1 MTTTGQS
8 RLYKTLCTVLDSL
21 RTEAPVTNSVYF
33 PATGNHEGLIQA
45 RSRALLHLFLKA
57 RFGLTEF
64 SDREELVTDGSQ
76 DGGIDAYYI
85 DTTAKY
91 HYILQS
97 KFRATAGNF
106 VASNMSAEDLLKMD
120 IARILKGKKENEAGI
135 PYNDRITKGLQRS
148 IQKLPDSGSY
158 VAKVVLLGNAKTFT
172 PAQTKRLVDGYE
184 VEQFPHERVYRDLLF
199 PLVNGTYFSDPNLSI
214 EINLANLK
222 GDSHLD
228 YDVRAKNIKANTKLL
243 FVPTR
248 EVGRIMSKYRNS
260 ILRFNPR
267 SFLELQNNAVNKEIE
282 ASIMEEESNAFAL
295 FNNGLTII
303 CDQTAISSDTAKQGT
318 AQVVVRNP
326 QLVNGG
332 QTAYTLGRIYDE
344 CVKTGNFA
352 VFKGKEVLLRLI
364 TFVGNQKS
372 GADPQRLQL
381 VGDISKASNSQTK
394 VDESD
399 RRSNDPIQIGLQ
411 TAFFIQHGLY
421 YERKRGEFSD
431 GLQANYIS
439 KDLLVNREK
448 LVRVALAADFSV
460 NLARSSVKKAFSE
473 MNLPEVLKIKDV
485 DKYVYGYEIDRILE
499 EIRKGKPNL
508 KGDRF
513 HTQDYGQA
521 IRYGRYAVVAACV
534 NRAMPKNKS
543 EQDAAM
549 LILKQWKKFELWAS
563 ERNANKPYRNNGAFD
578 FVNYYKGATINS
590 DVQEFTFLA

>member
-8 RLYKTLCTVLDSL
+8 RLYQTLCKVLDSL
-21 RTEAPVTNSVYF
+21 RAEAPVTNSIYH
-33 PATGNHEGLIQA
+33 PAAGNYDGLVQA

-64 SDREELVTDGSQ
+64 AEREELVTDGSQ
-76 DGGIDAYYI
+76 DGGVDAYYI
-85 DTTAKY
+85 DTIKKC

-97 KFRATAGNF
+97 KFRATPGNF
-106 VASNMSAEDLLKMD
+106 VSSNMSVGDLLKMD
-120 IARILKGKKENEAGI
+120 VARILKGEKKDEAGI
-135 PYNDRITKGLQRS
+135 SYNDKITKGLQRS

-158 VAKVVLLGNAKTFT
+158 VATVVLLGNAKAFT
-172 PAQTKRLVDGYE
+172 PAQTRKLVDGYQ
-184 VEQFPHERVYRDLLF
+184 VQQFPHERVYRDLLF
-199 PLVNGTYFSDPNLSI
+199 PLVNGTYFSDPNLTI

-228 YDVRAKNIKANTKLL
+228 YDVKAKNIKANTKLL

-248 EVGRIMSKYRNS
+248 EVGRLMSKYRNS

-267 SFLELQNNAVNKEIE
+267 SFLELQNNPVNQDIE
-282 ASIMEEESNAFAL
+282 VSIKEEESNAFAL

-303 CDQTAISSDTAKQGT
+303 SDQTAISSDTAKQGT

-344 CVKTGNFA
+344 CVKKGDFA

-364 TFVGNQKS
+364 TFVGNQK
-372 GADPQRLQL
+372 GVVDPQRVHL
-381 VGDISKASNSQTK
+381 VGAISKASNSQTK

-399 RRSNDPIQIGLQ
+399 RRSNDPIQLKLQ
-411 TAFFIQHGLY
+411 DTFFIQHGLY

-439 KDLLVNREK
+439 DELLVNREK

-460 NLARSSVKKAFSE
+460 NLARSSIKKFFSE
-473 MNLPEVLKIKDV
+473 SILPEVLKTKDV
-485 DKYVYGYEIDRILE
+485 DKYVYGYEVDRILDG
-499 EIRKGKPNL
+499 IRKTKPKV

-513 HTQDYGQA
+513 HIHDYGQA

-534 NRAMPKNKS
+534 NRAIPKKN
-543 EQDAAM
+543 EHDAAM
-549 LILKQWKKFELWAS
+549 LVLKQWKQFEFWAS
-563 ERNANKPYRNNGAFD
+563 QQAANKPYLSGGAFD

-590 DVQEFTFLA
+590 DVQKFVFVI